1 MAKVERFED
10 EALGHTSQ
18 QCRVCSP
25 AAPGADLAR
34 GRKGVETKKILLKMR
49 LIIVIPITRLKRFF
63 YLTRNS

>member
-34 GRKGVETKKILLKMR
+34 GRKRVETKKNSIENAFNNCYTHHATQK
-49 LIIVIPITRLKRFF
+49 IFF
-63 YLTRNS
+63 I

>member
-25 AAPGADLAR
+25 AAPGTDLAR
-34 GRKGVETKKILLKMR
+34 GRKGVETKKILLKNAFNNCYTHHATQK
-49 LIIVIPITRLKRFF
+49 IFF
-63 YLTRNS
+63 I